1 MSKAVLAVVGVVVA
15 VVAIVGLVAVGQYN
29 GLVRE
34 AQAVDQ
40 QWSQVE
46 NVYQRRAD
54 LVPNL
59 VTVVQGSANFEKST
73 LVQVT
78 EARSRVGQ
86 VSSAG
91 AANDPQ
97 ALERFARAQA
107 QLGAALSRLMV
118 VVENYPELKS
128 TESFQTLQTQ
138 LAGAENR
145 IAVERKRYNEAAQ
158 GYNTRLQ
165 RVPAAWFVS
174 AFGWSF
180 KPKAYFQAETGAEQ
194 APAVKM

>member
-1 MSKAVLAVVGVVVA
+1 MSKAVLAVVGVAVAVVA
-15 VVAIVGLVAVGQYN
+15 VVGLMAVGQYN

-59 VTVVQGSANFEKST
+59 VTVVQGSASFEKST

-97 ALERFARAQA
+97 ALERFAQAQA

-128 TESFQTLQTQ
+128 TESFLTLQTQ

-165 RVPAAWFVS
+165 RVPAAWFV
-174 AFGWSF
+174 AALGWNF

>member
-1 MSKAVLAVVGVVVA
+1 MSKMALAVVGVLVA
-15 VVAIVGLVAVGQYN
+15 VVGIVALAGIGQYN
-29 GLVRE
+29 GLVRD
-34 AQAVDQ
+34 AQQVDQ

-59 VTVVQGSANFEKST
+59 VTVVQGAASFEKTT
-73 LVQVT
+73 LVQVS
-78 EARSRVGQ
+78 EARSKVGQ
-86 VSSAG
+86 VSAAG
-91 AANDPQ
+91 ATNDPQ
-97 ALERFARAQA
+97 TLARFAQAQA

-118 VVENYPELKS
+118 VVENYPELKA
-128 TESFQTLQTQ
+128 TEAFQTLQTQ

-165 RVPAAWFVS
+165 RVPAAWFV
-174 AFGWSF
+174 AALGWSF